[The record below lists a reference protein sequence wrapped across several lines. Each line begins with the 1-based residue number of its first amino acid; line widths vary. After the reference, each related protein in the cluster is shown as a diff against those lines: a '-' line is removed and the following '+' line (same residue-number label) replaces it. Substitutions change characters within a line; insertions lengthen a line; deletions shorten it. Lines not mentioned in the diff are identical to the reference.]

1 MGFWAV
7 DAKLRLPCA
16 LASGD
21 AADDML
27 GEMPIGAESLGEERV
42 AAAFKRA
49 RNEDV
54 VAMRAWVRDERGSDV
69 MMWGRCMPQRTRH
82 AVHAWRYHAT
92 QRECSSRIGCLACCR
107 TGRRRAAAGIGCS
120 GCTSCTHANGRL
132 RLRVGCSSW
141 GGAASLDAAAA
152 QSQSCIHV
160 TVGQTRPP
168 PCGTRKGRP
177 WTKDLSS
184 RCLRSR
190 EMCVTLPQAD
200 FSLVS

>member
-120 GCTSCTHANGRL
+120 GTHGNGRL

-141 GGAASLDAAAA
+141 GGLRVLM
-152 QSQSCIHV
+152 QQQLCNHV
-160 TVGQTRPP
+160 YTVGGGKQGLGSQRDVH
-168 PCGTRKGRP
+168 GRR
-177 WTKDLSS
+177 TCHLS
-184 RCLRSR
+184 
-190 EMCVTLPQAD
+190 V
-200 FSLVS
+200 

>member
-1 MGFWAV
+1 M

-120 GCTSCTHANGRL
+120 GTHGNGRL

-141 GGAASLDAAAA
+141 GGLRVLMQQQCD
-152 QSQSCIHV
+152 HV
-160 TVGQTRPP
+160 YTVGGGKQGLGSQRDVH
-168 PCGTRKGRP
+168 GRR
-177 WTKDLSS
+177 TCHLS
-184 RCLRSR
+184 
-190 EMCVTLPQAD
+190 V
-200 FSLVS
+200 